1 MFRKILTIFR
11 RDLKVNM
18 KDALALYIIIF
29 PILFAIAINLFTP
42 GINDTTVNLALLEGE
57 NPAQVEYFKQFA
69 KVELFDDEDAIE
81 ERLLERDDM
90 VAILPEGD
98 SYYILAQGNE
108 SEQIVDYAKLLNT
121 FYALDVSVEDS
132 VAQIVSLNRIVPPIK
147 KMLVNAVMIFASVLG
162 GMLIAINIVEE
173 KADNTISAINVTTVS
188 RNAYILGKSMIG
200 ILYPIIGSVIVLTIT
215 GFYDV
220 NIPQIIL
227 AIFTSTLISLMVGFI
242 QGLSSDDIMTAAG
255 SIKLLFLPMIG
266 AIVGYE
272 VLADKWQKFFYW
284 IPFYWT
290 YKANDVVLSKSG
302 TWGQILG
309 YTGIVFGICAVIYI
323 LLIPKIRKGLE

>member
-1 MFRKILTIFR
+1 MFRKILTIFK
-11 RDLKVNM
+11 RDLKVNL

-29 PILFAIAINLFTP
+29 PILFAIGINLFTP
-42 GINDTTVNLALLEGE
+42 GINDTTVNLALLDGE

-90 VAILPEGD
+90 IAILPEGD
-98 SYYILAQGNE
+98 SYYVLAQGNE
-108 SEQIVDYAKLLNT
+108 SEQIVEYAKLLNS
-121 FYALDVSVEDS
+121 FYALDVSMEDS
-132 VAQIVSLNRIVPPIK
+132 AAQIVSLERTVPPIK
-147 KMLVNAVMIFASVLG
+147 KMLVNAAMIFASVLG
-162 GMLIAINIVEE
+162 GMLIAVNIVEE

-188 RNAYILGKSMIG
+188 RNAYILGKSLIG
-200 ILYPIIGSVIVLTIT
+200 ILYPIIGSVLVLAIT

-220 NIPQIIL
+220 NIAQIIL

-255 SIKLLFLPMIG
+255 SIKLLFLPMLG

-309 YTGIVFGICAVIYI
+309 YTGIVFGICVIIYI
-323 LLIPKIRKGLE
+323 LLIPRIRKGLE

>member
-1 MFRKILTIFR
+1 
-11 RDLKVNM
+11 
-18 KDALALYIIIF
+18 
-29 PILFAIAINLFTP
+29 
-42 GINDTTVNLALLEGE
+42 
-57 NPAQVEYFKQFA
+57 
-69 KVELFDDEDAIE
+69 
-81 ERLLERDDM
+81 
-90 VAILPEGD
+90 
-98 SYYILAQGNE
+98 
-108 SEQIVDYAKLLNT
+108 
-121 FYALDVSVEDS
+121 
-132 VAQIVSLNRIVPPIK
+132 
-147 KMLVNAVMIFASVLG
+147 MIFASVLG

-200 ILYPIIGSVIVLTIT
+200 ILYPIIGSVIVLAIT